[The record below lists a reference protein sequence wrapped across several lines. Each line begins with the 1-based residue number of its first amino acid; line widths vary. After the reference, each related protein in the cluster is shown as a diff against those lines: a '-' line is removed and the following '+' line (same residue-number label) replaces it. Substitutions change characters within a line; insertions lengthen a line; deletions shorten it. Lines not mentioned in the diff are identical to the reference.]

1 MCGRFGLTHTWEE
14 LHAAY
19 GLVVSQPY
27 MLPAR
32 YNIAPSQDIVAII
45 RAGAREGGP
54 RIGEAAGGD
63 ALARVPA
70 LLRWGL
76 VPSWARDPGMGVRM
90 INARA
95 ETIAEKPSFRA
106 AFRRRRCIIPA
117 SGFFEWQSTGTGPKQ
132 PVWIARPDGGL
143 ISFAGLWEAWLGP
156 DGSELETATIVTT
169 EANETLR
176 PFHHRMPVI
185 LGTQDL
191 DAWLGTGAEDRFDRE
206 AAGALLRPAPED
218 AVRAVLVGRAV
229 NDIRNDGPELLTPH
243 RLADEPPDQGELF

>member
-1 MCGRFGLTHTWEE
+1 MCGRFGLFHTWEE

-45 RAGAREGGP
+45 RAGSREG
-54 RIGEAAGGD
+54 AGD

-70 LLRWGL
+70 AFRWGL
-76 VPSWARDPGMGVRM
+76 VPSWAKDPGMGARM

-117 SGFFEWQSTGTGPKQ
+117 SGFFEWQATGTGPKQ
-132 PVWIARPDGGL
+132 PVWISRPDGGL

-185 LGTQDL
+185 LEPDGF
-191 DAWLGTGAEDRFDRE
+191 DAWLGSGADDRFDRE
-206 AAGALLRPAPED
+206 AAGELLRPAPEG
-218 AVRAVLVGRAV
+218 AVRGISVGRAV

-243 RLADEPPDQGELF
+243 KLADEPPDQGELF

>member
-1 MCGRFGLTHTWEE
+1 MCGRFGLFHTWEE

-45 RAGAREGGP
+45 RAGSREG
-54 RIGEAAGGD
+54 AGD

-70 LLRWGL
+70 AFRWGL
-76 VPSWARDPGMGVRM
+76 VPSWAKDPGMGARM

-117 SGFFEWQSTGTGPKQ
+117 SGFFEWQATGTGPKQ
-132 PVWIARPDGGL
+132 PVWISRPDGGL

-185 LGTQDL
+185 LEPDGF
-191 DAWLGTGAEDRFDRE
+191 DAWLGSGADDRFDRE
-206 AAGALLRPAPED
+206 AAGELLRPAPEG
-218 AVRAVLVGRAV
+218 AVGGISVGRAV

-243 RLADEPPDQGELF
+243 KLADEPPDQGELF

>member
-1 MCGRFGLTHTWEE
+1 MCGRFGLFHTWEE

-45 RAGAREGGP
+45 RAGSREG
-54 RIGEAAGGD
+54 AAVGD
-63 ALARVPA
+63 ALARVLA
-70 LLRWGL
+70 AFRWGL
-76 VPSWARDPGMGVRM
+76 VPSWAKDPGMGARM

-117 SGFFEWQSTGTGPKQ
+117 SGFFEWQATGTGPKQ
-132 PVWIARPDGGL
+132 PVWISRPDGGL

-156 DGSELETATIVTT
+156 DGSELETAAIVTT

-185 LGTQDL
+185 LGPDGF
-191 DAWLGTGAEDRFDRE
+191 DAWLGNGTDDRFDRE
-206 AAGALLRPAPED
+206 AAGELLQPAPED
-218 AVRAVLVGRAV
+218 AVGVVSVGRAV
-229 NDIRNDGPELLTPH
+229 NDIRNDGPGLLTPH
-243 RLADEPPDQGELF
+243 SPADDPPDQGELF